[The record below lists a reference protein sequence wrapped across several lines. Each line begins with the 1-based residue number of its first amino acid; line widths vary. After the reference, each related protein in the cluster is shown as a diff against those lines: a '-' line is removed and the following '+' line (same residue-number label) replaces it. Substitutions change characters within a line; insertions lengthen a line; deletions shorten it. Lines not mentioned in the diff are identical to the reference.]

1 MNKRELISRASEI
14 LRENDCRKVMPSL
27 TKTFHITDDEGNTS
41 HFSAKAEAKGSLLNK
56 NDVGAVLE
64 ALLLAAEETIRK
76 GDEICI
82 HGFGTLGLKYRAER
96 RTKVPVSGEPVT
108 IAAHY
113 TPKFTPGK
121 SLRMAAKVYE
131 LSLDGVVDSDLRD
144 FLFEAE
150 EDEE

>member
-14 LRENDCRKVMPSL
+14 LRENDCRKAMPSL
-27 TKTFHITDDEGNTS
+27 TKTFHITDDEGNIS
-41 HFSAKAEAKGSLLNK
+41 HFSAKAEARGSLLNK
-56 NDVGAVLE
+56 NDVGAVLD
-64 ALLLAAEETIRK
+64 ALLLAAEEGIRS

-82 HGFGTLGLKYRAER
+82 HSFGTLGLKYRAER
-96 RTKVPVSGEPVT
+96 RTKVPVTGEPVT

-121 SLRMAAKVYE
+121 ALKMAAKVYE
-131 LSLDGVVDSDLRD
+131 LSLDGGADSSFFDYSP
-144 FLFEAE
+144 E